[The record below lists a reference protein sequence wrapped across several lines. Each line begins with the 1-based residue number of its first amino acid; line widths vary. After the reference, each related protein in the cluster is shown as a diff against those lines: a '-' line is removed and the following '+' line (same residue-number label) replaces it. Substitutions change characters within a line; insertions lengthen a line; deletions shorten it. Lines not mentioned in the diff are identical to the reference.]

1 LRLSSSCGFAG
12 LHEGPHEPRS
22 FPSPRRGGRL
32 GVHQVFDRDGLL
44 IGRVEGPEGF
54 EITDSGPDYILG
66 VAKDDLDVE
75 RVRLYRLERP

>member
-1 LRLSSSCGFAG
+1 
-12 LHEGPHEPRS
+12 
-22 FPSPRRGGRL
+22 
-32 GVHQVFDRDGLL
+32 VHQVFDRDGLL
-44 IGRVEGPEGF
+44 IGRMEGPEGF